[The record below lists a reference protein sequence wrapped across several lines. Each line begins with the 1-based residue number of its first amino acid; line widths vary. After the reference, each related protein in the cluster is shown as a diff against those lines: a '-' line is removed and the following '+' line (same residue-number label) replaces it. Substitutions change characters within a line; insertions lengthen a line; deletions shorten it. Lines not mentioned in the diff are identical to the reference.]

1 MESKLL
7 LGPLLKYFVQ
17 VSLSEKLLVNW
28 NRDRER
34 DRDRK
39 RETERE
45 RKERD
50 NRKKRETIREK
61 GGDGDHCFRELTTTA
76 FLRNPDKGAD
86 VEASGKD
93 CDDRY
98 RITEPDL
105 VT

>member
-39 RETERE
+39 RERQ
-45 RKERD
+45 KERD
-50 NRKKRETIREK
+50 RREIIEKKR
-61 GGDGDHCFRELTTTA
+61 
-76 FLRNPDKGAD
+76 N
-86 VEASGKD
+86 S
-93 CDDRY
+93 
-98 RITEPDL
+98 
-105 VT
+105 